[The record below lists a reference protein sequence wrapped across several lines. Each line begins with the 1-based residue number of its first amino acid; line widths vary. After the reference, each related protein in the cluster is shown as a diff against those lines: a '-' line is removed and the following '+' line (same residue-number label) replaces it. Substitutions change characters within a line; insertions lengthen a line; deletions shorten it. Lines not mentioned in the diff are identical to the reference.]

1 MAEPRE
7 VRQKLKITIGALLA
21 VDLAAVALLI
31 SPIVGSERSRRE
43 ESNQLW
49 KELQMKTRQ
58 VEPLRD
64 MDKKILVAR
73 QQIDDFYKIRFPS
86 QNSAI
91 SDGLGKLA
99 AESGVKIGQIKYKE
113 KDPALVGL
121 HPMEIEADFSGDY
134 LHLVR
139 FINSLERAPLF
150 FVVNSVEL
158 GGEQGGVV
166 RLQLKLET
174 YLKSSA

>member
-73 QQIDDFYKIRFPS
+73 HGRRV
-86 QNSAI
+86 AREA
-91 SDGLGKLA
+91 LA
-99 AESGVKIGQIKYKE
+99 EALWPGEAPGPVANRLSVALSTLRSVL
-113 KDPALVGL
+113 DPAR
-121 HPMEIEADFSGDY
+121 
-134 LHLVR
+134 R
-139 FINSLERAPLF
+139 FDIPWRSRPTF
-150 FVVNSVEL
+150 PVTIYTWYGS
-158 GGEQGGVV
+158 
-166 RLQLKLET
+166 
-174 YLKSSA
+174 